1 MRAAG
6 ADHGIE
12 KRRSMCGRIWLPSPR
27 WKRPAESRCRS
38 HACDAM
44 VRGLRANAMAT
55 AVVSSRCSV
64 ASAASTSGR
73 NGSWGPS
80 KVKAPS

>member
-12 KRRSMCGRIWLPSPR
+12 KRRSMCGLIWLPSPR
-27 WKRPAESRCRS
+27 WNRPPDSACRS
-38 HACDAM
+38 HACAAS
-44 VRGLRANAMAT
+44 VIGLRAKAMAT
-55 AVVSSRCSV
+55 AVVSSSRSV

-73 NGSWGPS
+73 NGSCGPS
-80 KVKAPS
+80 NVYVPS